1 MLTSPSCSYLDLR
14 APGVQRIRRKPPPT
28 VDVSERYPSPDPLD
42 PFAPLWVLRNRT
54 SSALLDRAS
63 PAFTYSGAYGSQ
75 ETLEVPSERR
85 RSMSYM
91 NPSPLSQNA
100 STTLTSARLIS
111 MSPSPSPSPKSK
123 ARPALTEKIGHYMRY
138 SQIHAPSATKLQA
151 FPCIATPH
159 ASQTDVNITAA
170 SPKRTAGLYD
180 PLRSSTP
187 EDADLSDYYG
197 MESDAASSTSE
208 IRFRPNTTPP
218 QRAPNP
224 PLVCP
229 YPIPEGDPRSN
240 LDRHPPSPTANRRPR
255 PSSSSLH

>member
-1 MLTSPSCSYLDLR
+1 MLSSPSCSYLDLR

-63 PAFTYSGAYGSQ
+63 PAFTYLGAYGSQ

-151 FPCIATPH
+151 FPCIASPN
-159 ASQTDVNITAA
+159 ASQTDVNITVA

-180 PLRSSTP
+180 PLRSST
-187 EDADLSDYYG
+187 
-197 MESDAASSTSE
+197 
-208 IRFRPNTTPP
+208 
-218 QRAPNP
+218 QRMQIS
-224 PLVCP
+224 
-229 YPIPEGDPRSN
+229 PIIMAWRAMP
-240 LDRHPPSPTANRRPR
+240 RPR
-255 PSSSSLH
+255 PLRFDSGQTPPLPNAPRSFVGVSISHTSRRPQE